1 MLDNTWDM
9 NYLAAPQPAPT
20 SIDYLTLISQEDAQ
34 AMDYHVLIGQPAAPA
49 MISQPASD
57 HHSMNH
63 PVESQVVVQ
72 DQ

>member
-34 AMDYHVLIGQPAAPA
+34 AMDYHVLIGQPA
-49 MISQPASD
+49 SD